1 MITEAQ
7 FLEQDAKILDIF
19 KEEGIE
25 KSLAA
30 SQENNAK
37 AKDLNSED
45 LRRIERIVE
54 RAKFTLVMEHSLS
67 FFFKTIGAGVS
78 GLATAAVGVAKNASP
93 NNKNKKTVQD
103 NDNNNCSGK

>member
-19 KEEGIE
+19 KEEGME

-30 SQENNAK
+30 CQESKAM
-37 AKDLNSED
+37 AKDLDAED

-78 GLATAAVGVAKNASP
+78 GLATAAIGVAKNASP
-93 NNKNKKTVQD
+93 NNKNKKTVQE